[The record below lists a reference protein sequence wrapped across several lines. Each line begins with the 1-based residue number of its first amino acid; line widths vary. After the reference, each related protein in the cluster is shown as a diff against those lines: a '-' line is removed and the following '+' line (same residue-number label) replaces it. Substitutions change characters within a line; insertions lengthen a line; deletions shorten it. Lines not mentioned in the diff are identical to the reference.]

1 MELEN
6 GDDPVPSDLHESIKK
21 DFDSDPPPDEG
32 NKWICWCFVCKL
44 HFYISQG
51 SGTGGEDTIKIVGE
65 SLGLNNWQTVAAI
78 IGESFESV
86 KTLEI

>member
-1 MELEN
+1 M
-6 GDDPVPSDLHESIKK
+6 DLLMFCLQIT
-21 DFDSDPPPDEG
+21 FD
-32 NKWICWCFVCKL
+32 
-44 HFYISQG
+44 ISQG
-51 SGTGGEDTIKIVGE
+51 SETGGEDTIKIVGE